1 MWRRQSVLIIK
12 SVCLSGLISILLIS
26 TMLASSANAQLA
38 ANSLGIKIT
47 SPTRGQQVPANTNS
61 LKINGISNHSDLLHC
76 NVYVIVNGIK
86 PYHKALSGAG
96 NNNSSD
102 YLTWVYYL
110 VPSYTPIKIG
120 TNKVTSKLA
129 CESNNSTA
137 ANGAST
143 LAKFYSINFTG
154 ISSPGAKLNSASSP
168 AYTNEKLAQPSPQ
181 THPPAEV
188 KTVKTNDTKP
198 ISQSAVRT
206 SAGNVLNKNRTL
218 EESQPTQLT
227 KVDAATLLST
237 AGIVAKSQTS
247 THQNNTSGGG
257 HSSSASSSIDKGKSQ
272 NNSVDQ
278 LSNNSEKPVS
288 SPGFKGA
295 NSKSPLAMSI
305 HMSQRVAQP
314 GERENM
320 TLGVTDGNKSHAL
333 AGATVFGRIVDPTGV
348 SKKLEGVTDNKGKVR
363 YSWLIAG
370 NSNASGSYRVTLSA
384 SAPGYQNNSI
394 TKALK
399 VVPVTAVSH
408 TIHPIPIFGAQNNV
422 FNSTNRPE
430 SMPLASANTSNSPQ
444 SGLQPHESMP
454 LIPKQNVSTSLENIN
469 GKVNGRVYI
478 PTALGEASTGS
489 APPATGKVT
498 IPASTAPVNI
508 ASSLKVSVPTAQK
521 IVNSSK
527 VSVPTAQKNTSSSTP
542 LTQEISPSQQ
552 PQLPNNNDKT
562 PFIIAT
568 PILHIT
574 NGSSDS
580 SSNHLNGIAAALDIV
595 DRMRVMGAESF
606 KTGTNE
612 KVSTAPP
619 TAGVT
624 QKNTIFI
631 PSSSQVNS
639 N

>member
-1 MWRRQSVLIIK
+1 
-12 SVCLSGLISILLIS
+12 
-26 TMLASSANAQLA
+26 MLANSANAQQA
-38 ANSLGIKIT
+38 ANPLGIKII
-47 SPTRGQQVPANTNS
+47 SPIRGQQIPANTNS

-86 PYHKALSGAG
+86 PYHKALSGAA

-102 YLTWVYYL
+102 YSTWVYYL
-110 VPSYTPIKIG
+110 VPSYTSIKIG

-137 ANGAST
+137 ANGASM

-154 ISSPGAKLNSASSP
+154 ISSSP

-206 SAGNVLNKNRTL
+206 TAGNVLNKNRTL
-218 EESQPTQLT
+218 EESLPTQLT

-247 THQNNTSGGG
+247 THQNNTSGAG
-257 HSSSASSSIDKGKSQ
+257 HPSSASSSNDEGKIQ

-295 NSKSPLAMSI
+295 NGKSPLAMSI
-305 HMSQRVAQP
+305 HMSQRLAQP

-430 SMPLASANTSNSPQ
+430 SMPLASANISNSPK

-469 GKVNGRVYI
+469 GKINGRVYI

-521 IVNSSK
+521 IVSSSK

-542 LTQEISPSQQ
+542 LTQDISPSQQ

-568 PILHIT
+568 PVLHIT
-574 NGSSDS
+574 NG

-612 KVSTAPP
+612 KASAAPP

-624 QKNTIFI
+624 QKNTIFV
-631 PSSSQVNS
+631 PSSSRVNS